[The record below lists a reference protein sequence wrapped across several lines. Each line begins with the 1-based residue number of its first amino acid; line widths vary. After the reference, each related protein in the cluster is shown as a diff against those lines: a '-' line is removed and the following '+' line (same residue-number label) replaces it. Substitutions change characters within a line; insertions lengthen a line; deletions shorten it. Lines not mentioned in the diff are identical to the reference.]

1 MTTAFTQV
9 RTPKASA
16 WIFALLFMLES
27 LVRSFNLGVLSI
39 QAYDILGS
47 SQKVSVLATVTSFVA
62 LTVSLT
68 MPFLFGK
75 FPKRNMYIL
84 GAVLAI
90 AGSVCLASFTV
101 QGQIAGTIM
110 RSVGASLLAVTL
122 QLYILDIIR
131 KSDLTSSEPL
141 RLAFSTIAW
150 VAGPVS
156 GVWLYT
162 HYGSLAP
169 QVVAITAALVLL
181 MVFLYIR
188 LPEKKLALAASSR
201 PFRPLSN
208 ALHFF
213 KQPRLRLAWAIAFGR
228 SCFWA
233 SFFTYSPA
241 LFLQAG
247 LSKPT
252 IGYILSASQL
262 FLMTAF
268 LFGALAKRIGVRGVI
283 ALCFSMMA
291 LASILAGA
299 VGTHAPYVTT
309 AFLLCAAFFTSGLD
323 SIGGIPY
330 LRAVKP
336 LERNR
341 MTSVYRS
348 FIECSE
354 LLPGLVFAFALS
366 YFETPI
372 VFILLGISFIGF
384 AIMSWWHLPKSM

>member
-1 MTTAFTQV
+1 MTAAFTQV

-101 QGQIAGTIM
+101 QGQISGTIM

-169 QVVAITAALVLL
+169 QVVAISAALVLL
-181 MVFLYIR
+181 IVFLYIR
-188 LPEKKLALAASSR
+188 LPEKKLAIASSAR

-213 KQPRLRLAWAIAFGR
+213 QQPRLRLAWAIAFGR

-241 LFLQAG
+241 LFLQGG
-247 LSKPT
+247 LGKPT

-283 ALCFSMMA
+283 SLCFTMMA
-291 LASILAGA
+291 IASIAAGA
-299 VGTHAPYVTT
+299 VGTHAPYITT